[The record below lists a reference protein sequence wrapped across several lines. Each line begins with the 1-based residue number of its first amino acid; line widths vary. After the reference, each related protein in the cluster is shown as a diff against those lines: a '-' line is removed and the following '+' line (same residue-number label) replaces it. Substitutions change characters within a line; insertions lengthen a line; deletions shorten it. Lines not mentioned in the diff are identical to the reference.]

1 MNPFHILILAAGAS
15 TRMGR
20 PKQLLPYK
28 ETTLL
33 GHALSV
39 ARSAKPTSLHV
50 VLGANREKIQE
61 SISLEEVHITHNP
74 DWETGMAG
82 SIKCGIKSIL
92 GGSSPELGVVIM
104 LGDQPFVNEKL
115 LGELY
120 EKAVSSNKGMAAS
133 AYEENYGVPAY
144 FSPAYYPKLSQ
155 LDGQAGAGKLFK
167 LFPDDL
173 VSVPALEVLAD
184 VDTPEDYQNLLSGKL
199 STRSE

>member
-33 GHALSV
+33 GHDLTV
-39 ARSAKPTSLHV
+39 ARSTKLTSLLV
-50 VLGANREKIQE
+50 VLGANRDKIQK
-61 SISLEEVHITHNP
+61 STPLEEVHITHNP
-74 DWETGMAG
+74 DWETGMAS

-120 EKAVSSNKGMAAS
+120 EKAVMHNKGMASS
-133 AYEENYGVPAY
+133 AYEKNYGVPAY
-144 FSPAYYPKLSQ
+144 FSPAYYPKLLQ
-155 LDGQAGAGKLFK
+155 LEGQTGAGKLFK

-184 VDTPEDYQNLLSGKL
+184 VDTPEDYQNLISGKL
-199 STRSE
+199 TTRSE

>member
-1 MNPFHILILAAGAS
+1 MHPFHILILAAGAS

-33 GHALSV
+33 GHALSI
-39 ARSAKPTSLHV
+39 AKATKPTSLHV
-50 VLGANREKIQE
+50 ILGANRVKIE
-61 SISLEEVHITHNP
+61 ERISFEGVHITHNP

-82 SIKCGIKSIL
+82 SIKCGINSIL
-92 GGSSPELGVVIM
+92 EGSSAELGVVIM

-115 LGELY
+115 LRELY
-120 EKAVSSNKGMAAS
+120 EKAEESAKGMAAS
-133 AYEENYGVPAY
+133 AYEKNYGVPAY
-144 FSPAYYPKLSQ
+144 FSPAYYPKLLQ
-155 LDGQAGAGKLFK
+155 LSGQAGAGKLFK

-184 VDTPEDYQNLLSGKL
+184 VDTPEDYQNLISGKL